1 MTRQAAAAAARERR
15 RRFTH
20 GDLPMLLLRARAEG
34 VLARLRADP
43 PRRMGSPSGEWRIV
57 RVLMEQGPLEPRQLV
72 ELCCLSSPSL
82 AGILAR
88 MDELKLVARERIG
101 HDQRRVR
108 VSLTPASRRLAERMA
123 PQIEAAYRRIES
135 HIGADFTA
143 RFYRT
148 LDELIAMMDEPA
160 LTGTSVLRTPEFAL
174 GAARRLHAP
183 ALPIAEA
190 LTVDYDGRKS
200 TGQVTTICVDIL
212 GTEVELAD
220 PCEQFALEVGPPS
233 ARWRMMRSRSPG
245 RPARSSAR
253 GTTLPSSAG
262 SSRNARL

>member
-1 MTRQAAAAAARERR
+1 MTRQAIAAAANAP
-15 RRFTH
+15 RFTH
-20 GDLPMLLLRARAEG
+20 RNLPMLLLRAREG
-34 VLARLRADP
+34 VLAHFRPILKAH
-43 PRRMGSPSGEWRIV
+43 GVTEQQWRIV

-72 ELCCLSSPSL
+72 DLCCLSSPSL

-88 MDELKLVARERIG
+88 MDELNLVARERIG

-174 GAARRLHAP
+174 GAARRLTRRP
-183 ALPIAEA
+183 
-190 LTVDYDGRKS
+190 
-200 TGQVTTICVDIL
+200 
-212 GTEVELAD
+212 
-220 PCEQFALEVGPPS
+220 
-233 ARWRMMRSRSPG
+233 SRSPK
-245 RPARSSAR
+245 R
-253 GTTLPSSAG
+253 
-262 SSRNARL
+262 